1 MSGDSPHA
9 HNDIIDY
16 IDGGRSSPAPTTSK
30 DPQPLT
36 TSVVQASVLVEP
48 EKDHEEEENG
58 LCSPILNN
66 TSCDDNIN
74 NQDSDKTFP
83 LDDLDHNGKKKDKN
97 EKGKLNGEA
106 DKLDG
111 VWMSND
117 TRKKPLEEDDDNCVV
132 NCLYYTMQ
140 CCECVII

>member
-30 DPQPLT
+30 DIQPIS

-48 EKDHEEEENG
+48 EKDREDENS

-66 TSCDDNIN
+66 PSDDNRDN
-74 NQDSDKTFP
+74 RDPDKTVA
-83 LDDLDHNGKKKDKN
+83 LDELNYDGKKKDKN
-97 EKGKLNGEA
+97 DRKKLNGEA

-111 VWMSND
+111 VWIPSSD
-117 TRKKPLEEDDDNCVV
+117 PRKKPLEEDEDNCVV

-140 CCECVII
+140 CCECVIL